1 MSNLETCERRLY
13 RLTAVHRACLIQE
26 LQPLPRNS
34 VLQPSYLRKLVTKP
48 FSFPA
53 PSPHPVPRKC
63 LKFFS
68 WMRGE
73 TAGEILIAAV
83 ERNEEHTQLD
93 GAMDGISEVPSNP
106 TRNEM

>member
-1 MSNLETCERRLY
+1 
-13 RLTAVHRACLIQE
+13 
-26 LQPLPRNS
+26 
-34 VLQPSYLRKLVTKP
+34 
-48 FSFPA
+48 
-53 PSPHPVPRKC
+53 
-63 LKFFS
+63 
-68 WMRGE
+68 MRGE

>member
-1 MSNLETCERRLY
+1 MSNLKTSERKLY
-13 RLTAVHRACLIQE
+13 RLTAFHRACLIQE

-53 PSPHPVPRKC
+53 PSPHPVPREC
-63 LKFFS
+63 LKNLS

-73 TAGEILIAAV
+73 TAGRISIAAV
-83 ERNEEHTQLD
+83 EKNEEHTKLE
-93 GAMDGISEVPSNP
+93 GAMDGIS
-106 TRNEM
+106 